1 MNGRDKLSMTS
12 PASSSARSPMKSPG
26 TQQINAKRLS
36 FFDAPT
42 AVSFD
47 PWSFLGIK
55 KSPAAAAAAA
65 TEDDSA
71 AAAATGKDSAKVDD
85 QQAKVNGDVDDKA
98 DIVRDGDARQSKQ
111 AENANILSE
120 LNQYYKHAA
129 AERERSGSE
138 RSAKSERSGAA
149 NVVNKDVVVGG
160 DKEGSSSSGGGS
172 EEAELRQS
180 VVEQY
185 RRLLQPSPLSPPP
198 QQQHNAVTSSAR
210 GVERNGPR
218 DLAQQSDSLSSEG
231 Q

>member
-55 KSPAAAAAAA
+55 KSPAAAAAAV

-71 AAAATGKDSAKVDD
+71 AAAATGKDSAKTDE

-98 DIVRDGDARQSKQ
+98 DVVRDGDARQSKQ

-138 RSAKSERSGAA
+138 RSGAA
-149 NVVNKDVVVGG
+149 DVVNKDVVGG

-198 QQQHNAVTSSAR
+198 PQQQHNAVTSSAR

-218 DLAQQSDSLSSEG
+218 DVMPPQSDSLSSEG